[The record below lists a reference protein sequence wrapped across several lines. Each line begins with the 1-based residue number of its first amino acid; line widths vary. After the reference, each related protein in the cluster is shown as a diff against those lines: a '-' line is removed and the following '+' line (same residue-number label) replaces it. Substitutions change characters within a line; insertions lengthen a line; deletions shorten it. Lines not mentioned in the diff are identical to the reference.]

1 MIPLPFLTPAFRVWP
16 YVAVGVVCLAVGGTG
31 AWKVQGWRLGEQL
44 ASIREQQAT
53 TAAAAQREART
64 TESRRSLNVLEA
76 QNAATKRAQVARAD
90 ADRARSELDRL
101 RDQLAARRG
110 GVPNESP
117 AACAVRADTTADVL
131 SACAAEAQELA
142 SIADRLNA
150 DRLMLLEAWPK

>member
-1 MIPLPFLTPAFRVWP
+1 MMALFAPSARLWTYAATAI
-16 YVAVGVVCLAVGGTG
+16 VAALIGATG
-31 AWKVQGWRLGEQL
+31 AWVAQSWRMGEQI

-53 TAAAAQREART
+53 TATAAQREART

-90 ADRARSELDRL
+90 ADRARSELGRL
-101 RDQLAARRG
+101 RDQLTSRRG
-110 GVPNESP
+110 GVPDESP